1 MMNRHTT
8 LDVEALEEE
17 EWVLRNVGKKRCKFR
32 IPTKRKGETTVMKGT
47 LKERVALYTKSITR
61 ITDFWDV
68 IDLIEFE
75 WEGETKRAVRF
86 GYYRRGADGKL
97 RWGSQTT
104 LTEDIDVLKALFRK
118 AVKEKSWFKQLLTEA
133 LASS

>member
-1 MMNRHTT
+1 MMRSEN
-8 LDVEALEEE
+8 EEK
-17 EWVLRNVGKKRCKFR
+17 WVLRNIGRECCKFTYPEKSPGGGKITMR
-32 IPTKRKGETTVMKGT
+32 GV
-47 LKERVALYTKSITR
+47 LKDRVALPTKSITG

-75 WEGETKRAVRF
+75 WKGQTKTAVRF

-104 LTEDIDVLKALFRK
+104 LTEGTDILRDLFRK
-118 AVKEKSWFKQLLTEA
+118 AAKEKPWFRQLIVGL
-133 LASS
+133 

>member
-1 MMNRHTT
+1 MNQILLRVST
-8 LDVEALEEE
+8 LSEE
-17 EWVLRNVGKKRCKFR
+17 EWVLRNVGKKCCKFTY
-32 IPTKRKGETTVMKGT
+32 PEKRKGVSITMRGT
-47 LKERVALYTKSITR
+47 LKERVALYTKSITG

-75 WEGETKRAVRF
+75 WEGETKTAVRF

-104 LTEDIDVLKALFRK
+104 LTEDLGVLTALFKK
-118 AVKEKSWFKQLLTEA
+118 ATKEKVWFKQLLTEA
-133 LASS
+133 LSNT